1 MSGLKIGWDQSS
13 LNALKT
19 QLSDQINKITQ
30 QKIELGVDIKD
41 DKAIKQLNS
50 ILDAVK
56 NVQNTA
62 SKSVDLQVN
71 TVKTKQDL
79 AGIKGNFEDIINTY
93 KQMGQISVNP
103 TFDKN
108 GMIKDFTIKLQQLNG
123 LVDKIKY
130 NANEFMDGKNLT
142 PISFSVD
149 NIKEINN
156 LDQTLN
162 NVDNFKSKYNNAVK
176 QLQGIKIDSIVGLQ
190 KQLDSLNINNFEEKS
205 NQIKNTYI
213 ELSKASKEYET
224 NLKLQQS
231 TQNFLDSQQS
241 KLNNVRNNYGSKIDV
256 DSSQYKELE
265 NTYNAINSAINRTR
279 GANEVLSSTEQQGLR
294 QSISDLDKKQS
305 KIISITNAIKQ
316 QEIALNNLK
325 SKFGNII
332 PESKINQIRSEMQ
345 KLYTSTNFK
354 GDSGNIDSQIKKLK
368 ELGTEV
374 QRIKGMGSNLGSF
387 NSTGLNMNSSFSD
400 IQKYFSE
407 LNNGKATVSSVKE
420 SVDSLGNTMKTV
432 NYSVNE
438 GKNIVHNYKATLDE
452 SSGSVHNMSTSIQD
466 LSSRH
471 GTLASQLASS
481 IKGILQWTAVSAA
494 VYGGINQIKEAIQ
507 DVMNISKNQTNIQMI
522 TGMNQQQVK
531 GLTEQ
536 FSDLATQVH
545 STTGEM
551 MSGAENFLRA
561 GNSIGETKNLLKAS
575 SFGAT
580 LSGQDT
586 KTVSD
591 QLIAMANGFKMN
603 TSNAK
608 EMMTVIDKLTKTDNS
623 SASSFAEMATSMSK
637 SADMAKSAKVDFN
650 HLLAYESTVS
660 SVTREDPSSI
670 GRSFST
676 MFSRFL
682 NVKGGQKFDAFSG
695 DDLSN
700 VERDLKRYANINLR
714 SDPKTFKSYETVI
727 DELSKKWKNLD
738 EVSKSA
744 ISKAFAGAENAN
756 NFQALMNN
764 LDQVD
769 KNLKDMGDSAGYA
782 QKKMD
787 IFADSPEA
795 KLKSFQHAVEDLH
808 TSLVSSSTINKALQ
822 GLTSFIQSLD
832 TITTSAPKS
841 GIALAG
847 IGTAMILIIK
857 NASLVTSGLK
867 KMSASFALFNVISEG
882 VGITNALSGSFTAL
896 ATSIKAVSLAFLT
909 NPITWIIAALGVA
922 GVAIIKHIQHQ
933 KDLKQQTDD
942 LKQSY
947 SGLTEAMK
955 ENDVA
960 GIKSNTSDLKK
971 TQENLQKLIKQRND
985 IQGQMQDPSFGI
997 SIAGKNIVGNS
1008 PDLDKL
1014 AKVNNQIKEQEKV
1027 LKDAGLA
1034 FNSTTGEIY
1043 KYTEAEQQIGI
1054 NDTVEKISKTSQA
1067 EISHKDNI
1075 ISLGNEYKKLQQI
1088 SVPNAEIQDKM
1099 STIANKLS
1107 GEVSGL
1113 VTQKDKDGNVT
1124 IKNTGLLN
1132 AEIGILGKEGVSVQ
1146 DLIKIKLDASKQAQ
1160 DIQVG
1165 ETTMT
1170 YQQAT
1175 ARMKILQEE
1184 AYNTKALYSMP
1195 GWSKETKD
1203 SAKKTASGY
1212 TDAASKI
1219 SNSLSEV
1226 NKIYEEAKK
1235 SIEDDSKADED
1246 NSGAEEANTKATKDN
1261 TDATDANT
1269 QATKLNEEMQKRATQ
1284 AVKEAT
1290 NVMKVY
1296 EDEINKVQLA
1306 IKNYDYT
1313 LGTMNDHSNEYIA
1326 TLEKKKKALQEQL
1339 ALTNKNIAANNAN
1352 AASLKNMANQYA
1364 GINYTMSSTSTS
1376 SGSSGS
1382 ASGNYASYI
1391 NKASSTYGVPTALIQ
1406 AIIQQESGGNQGSIS
1421 PAGAIGLMQL
1431 MPGTA
1436 SGLGVNPY
1444 DAQQN
1449 IMGGTKYIAQMLKY
1463 ESGSIPL
1470 ALAAYN
1476 AGPGNVHGS
1485 IPNIS
1490 ETQDYV
1496 KKVMG
1501 YYSQFGGS
1509 GSTSSSST
1517 TTTGVVSGEDAANT
1531 AQSGYESLLSQV
1543 ESLQQSIPD
1552 LKAQIDQVAWAE
1564 LEAKEGQFDDK
1575 INSYAKFIE
1584 AVKTK
1589 ADMYNEGSKE
1599 KVEFLKQ
1606 EWQDMNV
1613 QYNTYNAKQKF
1624 IENQIQKGG
1633 WNSNYIQQLQSQLI
1647 ELKATEQQAL
1657 QTLQQAFDDWIT
1669 ADYQAKT
1676 QIYQD
1681 KLDTL
1686 QQQYDLLDT
1695 KDKDN
1700 YQGKLDIAK
1709 EELEQQL
1716 KIKSAREDEL
1726 NYVKQLIAN
1735 EKYGTTNQVWLK
1747 EQDAINKDLLDTN
1760 KNIADIENT
1769 IADLELSNKLKS
1781 YENDITNLKAKLQEL
1796 DNATDKGYSDKI
1808 NLINKI
1814 ISDDEKQN
1822 DIISERIKL
1831 LQDEA
1836 SRFTD
1841 GSEEKI
1847 ELLDQINTLQQKQ
1860 NDIQQDRID
1869 QYKQL
1874 EEQTENQ
1881 VLDLVEKQIYGG
1893 QTKQEFEDAA
1903 KARENAIDAQLKAME
1918 KQEQNLQEQETRDKN
1933 LLDLEEARVKLQQD
1947 QNERNVQQLT
1957 QDKNGNWNWTYV
1969 ANQTTVDQDEK
1980 DLRDKQTS
1988 NNDWERQTAQQHQQD
2003 SLNDEKE
2010 QLEQEVQ
2017 IRQETM
2023 DRIKQNIEDAF
2034 NDQKDLFSTGQT
2046 DINKIV
2052 TDSLSQME
2060 NIYGTTFGNITSTV
2074 SSSVQSILSD
2084 ISKLN
2089 PNFVNAQ
2096 NGINGVINPTETT
2109 GEGHVVYGSGA
2120 DLANA
2125 KNILGS
2131 NGYTYVDISD
2141 PNFDKSKAE
2150 LTSND
2155 VLVGGAAVTQG
2166 MDLGSGTRLWGADR
2180 YATQQQI
2187 AQYGIN
2193 QGGTYVVVGSGIDL
2207 ANAKTAFGDKYQYV
2221 DIGDMSEEA
2230 RSGLQLQGGDL
2241 VVGGQGAT
2249 EGLNLNGATRLSGSN
2264 RQETANAIF
2273 DYVSGEAA
2281 QKIKVYATGADYQNA
2296 VKTLDSSLYDVIDTA
2311 SKEVSKIQLNAGDV
2325 VVGGGLT
2332 NQLQGQIQQSGAT
2345 AIYGKD
2351 RNATL
2356 SDLEKFKQQQLGTQ
2370 KKYDQLTTQ
2379 QTDTSTTQQTVI
2391 VKDAQ
2396 TNESYAINIGANTN
2410 LATVTQSMS
2419 NINDVTYNGMGQMVV
2434 TVQDNVNQAIDAIN
2448 QLLAAQAAAGI
2459 SPGSYSPTQVG
2470 SVDTRPVV
2478 FAKESDAAI
2487 LKAQYGD
2494 SINIQYGTGFSG
2506 QAGTTRYD
2514 TNKTYQDYLATNYG
2528 IVPTNKNVDLSKF
2541 DTGGYTGDWAGDN
2554 GKLALLHKKEM
2565 ILNPNDTENFMVL
2578 VKALEKANI
2587 EQLNMPHS
2595 IVPFTSSD
2603 LSGNISNISNNTS
2616 STQEINIHVAKV
2628 EFPNA
2633 TNSDDIIDAFT
2644 YKLPAKVVKRQ

>member
-1 MSGLKIGWDQSS
+1 M
-13 LNALKT
+13 
-19 QLSDQINKITQ
+19 
-30 QKIELGVDIKD
+30 
-41 DKAIKQLNS
+41 
-50 ILDAVK
+50 
-56 NVQNTA
+56 
-62 SKSVDLQVN
+62 
-71 TVKTKQDL
+71 
-79 AGIKGNFEDIINTY
+79 
-93 KQMGQISVNP
+93 
-103 TFDKN
+103 
-108 GMIKDFTIKLQQLNG
+108 
-123 LVDKIKY
+123 
-130 NANEFMDGKNLT
+130 
-142 PISFSVD
+142 
-149 NIKEINN
+149 
-156 LDQTLN
+156 
-162 NVDNFKSKYNNAVK
+162 
-176 QLQGIKIDSIVGLQ
+176 
-190 KQLDSLNINNFEEKS
+190 
-205 NQIKNTYI
+205 
-213 ELSKASKEYET
+213 
-224 NLKLQQS
+224 
-231 TQNFLDSQQS
+231 
-241 KLNNVRNNYGSKIDV
+241 NNVRNNYGSKIDV
-256 DSSQYKELE
+256 DSTQYKELE
-265 NTYNAINSAINRTR
+265 STYNTINSAINKSRE
-279 GANEVLSSTEQQGLR
+279 ANENLSSTEQQGLR

-316 QEIALNNLK
+316 QEQAIDLLK
-325 SKFGNII
+325 TKFGNII
-332 PESKINQIRSEMQ
+332 PDSEINKLKNQAQGLFNSNNFMGDSNKITNQINQI
-345 KLYTSTNFK
+345 
-354 GDSGNIDSQIKKLK
+354 K
-368 ELGTEV
+368 ELATEEQRLKKMGTS
-374 QRIKGMGSNLGSF
+374 IGGF
-387 NSTGLNMNSSFSD
+387 DTTGLNMNSSFSD

-420 SVDSLGNTMKTV
+420 SVDNLGNTMKTV

-471 GTLASQLASS
+471 GNFTSQLASS
-481 IKGILQWTAVSAA
+481 IKGILQWTVAGTALF
-494 VYGGINQIKEAIQ
+494 GTINQIKEAIQ

-676 MFSRFL
+676 MFSRYL
-682 NVKGGQKFDAFSG
+682 NVKGGQKFDPNG

-714 SDPKTFKSYETVI
+714 SDPKTFKSYETVV
-727 DELSKKWKNLD
+727 DELAKKWKNLD

-847 IGTAMILIIK
+847 IGTAMVLIIK
-857 NASLVTSGLK
+857 NAKILSGSGIITFFKLLPAAMAETGG
-867 KMSASFALFNVISEG
+867 MSAL
-882 VGITNALSGSFTAL
+882 LSTSFTAL
-896 ATSIKAVSLAFLT
+896 AASIKAVSLAFLT

-985 IQGQMQDPSFGI
+985 IQGQMQNPSFGI

-1054 NDTVEKISKTSQA
+1054 DDTVEKISKTAQA
-1067 EISHKDNI
+1067 EINHKNSI
-1075 ISLGNEYKKLQQI
+1075 VSLGTEYQKLQQI
-1088 SVPNAEIQDKM
+1088 SVPNVEIQDKM

-1132 AEIGILGKEGVSVQ
+1132 TEIGILGKEGVSVQ
-1146 DLIKIKLDASKQAQ
+1146 SLIKIKLEASKQAQ
-1160 DIQVG
+1160 EVQIG
-1165 ETTMT
+1165 ETKTT
-1170 YQQAT
+1170 YEQAK
-1175 ARMKILQEE
+1175 ARIAMLQEE
-1184 AYNTKALYSMP
+1184 AQSNKALFSGDAFQNDP
-1195 GWSKETKD
+1195 FF
-1203 SAKKTASGY
+1203 KKNYDKTQSGY
-1212 TDAASKI
+1212 ASSVSKI
-1219 SNSLSEV
+1219 EDALSGIDKLYSQAE
-1226 NKIYEEAKK
+1226 K
-1235 SIEDDSKADED
+1235 SINGTTSATEEGTKADE
-1246 NSGAEEANTKATKDN
+1246 GYTPEEEKKTKATKDN

-1290 NVMKVY
+1290 NVMKAY

-1313 LGTMNDHSNEYIA
+1313 LGTMNDHSNAYIA

-1339 ALTNKNIAANNAN
+1339 QLTNQNIAANNAN
-1352 AASLKNMANQYA
+1352 AASLKNMATEYSGVNYAITNAGGSSSSSGKKYTGSNSFIGNMLPYANSIYKQY
-1364 GINYTMSSTSTS
+1364 GIPPSLLIAQAMWESTSGTS
-1376 SGSSGS
+1376 YLARHDNNYFGMTWTGHNGKMGS
-1382 ASGNYASYI
+1382 ARPEGGHYVHYDNMGQSVEAYAKLLAGWGVGGSFSNALNTVVGHGYAADGNYRNAVNGMYRQYNLGQYDSGNV
-1391 NKASSTYGVPTALIQ
+1391 G
-1406 AIIQQESGGNQGSIS
+1406 
-1421 PAGAIGLMQL
+1421 
-1431 MPGTA
+1431 GTA
-1436 SGLGVNPY
+1436 SISTGL
-1444 DAQQN
+1444 
-1449 IMGGTKYIAQMLKY
+1449 
-1463 ESGSIPL
+1463 
-1470 ALAAYN
+1470 
-1476 AGPGNVHGS
+1476 
-1485 IPNIS
+1485 
-1490 ETQDYV
+1490 
-1496 KKVMG
+1496 
-1501 YYSQFGGS
+1501 
-1509 GSTSSSST
+1509 
-1517 TTTGVVSGEDAANT
+1517 VSGEDAANT

-1633 WNSNYIQQLQSQLI
+1633 WNANYIQQLQSQLI
-1647 ELKATEQQAL
+1647 ELKATEQQSL

-1716 KIKSAREDEL
+1716 KIKAAREDEL
-1726 NYVKQLIAN
+1726 NYVKQLISN

-1781 YENDITNLKAKLQEL
+1781 YENDITNLKAKFQEL
-1796 DNATDKGYSDKI
+1796 DNVTDKGYNDKI
-1808 NLINKI
+1808 DIINKI

-1822 DIISERIKL
+1822 DIISDRIKL

-1836 SRFTD
+1836 SRFAD

-1847 ELLDQINTLQQKQ
+1847 ELLDQVNTLEQKQ

-1903 KARENAIDAQLKAME
+1903 KARENAIDAQLKAMD
-1918 KQEQNLQEQETRDKN
+1918 KQEQNLQEQETRNKN

-1988 NNDWERQTAQQHQQD
+1988 NNDWERQTVQQHQQD

-2089 PNFVNAQ
+2089 PNFVDAQ
-2096 NGINGVINPTETT
+2096 NGILNTLPELNENPTEQNTSHT
-2109 GEGHVVYGSGA
+2109 IYGSLA
-2120 DLANA
+2120 DLENA
-2125 KNILGS
+2125 KAIYGTD
-2131 NGYTYVDISD
+2131 GYNYVDISKMSAED
-2141 PNFDKSKAE
+2141 RDKIKM
-2150 LTSND
+2150 TSND
-2155 VLVGGAAVTQG
+2155 RLIGGESVTFGIDPNQNG
-2166 MDLGSGTRLWGADR
+2166 GSGTRLWGQDR
-2180 YATQQQI
+2180 NSTKEQI
-2187 AQYGIN
+2187 AQDAIDN
-2193 QGGTYVVVGSGIDL
+2193 GGTYVIVGSGTDL
-2207 ANAKTAFGDKYQYV
+2207 VNAKSSFGDKYRYIPV
-2221 DIGDMSEEA
+2221 DGWTEEQFSKLNL
-2230 RSGLQLQGGDL
+2230 RPGDL
-2241 VVGGQGAT
+2241 VVDGQGIT
-2249 EGLNLNGATRLSGSN
+2249 PGLNLNGATRLGGAN
-2264 RQETANAIF
+2264 RQDTAKNIL
-2273 DYVSGEAA
+2273 DYSSGEMA

-2296 VKTLDSSLYDVIDTA
+2296 IKTLDSSLYDVIDTA
-2311 SKEVSKIQLNAGDV
+2311 KMEVDKIQLNASDK
-2325 VVGGGLT
+2325 VVGGGLA

-2356 SDLEKFKQQQLGTQ
+2356 AELEKFKKGNLSLET
-2370 KKYDQLTTQ
+2370 KYDQLTTQ
-2379 QTDTSTTQQTVI
+2379 QKNTATTQQTVI

-2396 TNESYAINIGANTN
+2396 TKESYAINVGANTN

-2448 QLLAAQAAAGI
+2448 QLLAAQAAAGVQI
-2459 SPGSYSPTQVG
+2459 SSGTATQIG
-2470 SVDTRPVV
+2470 NVDTRPVV
-2478 FAKESDAAI
+2478 FAKGSDAAI

-2506 QAGTTRYD
+2506 RAGTTRYD
-2514 TNKTYQDYLATNYG
+2514 TNKTYQDYLSSQG
-2528 IVPTNKNVDLSKF
+2528 VVPINKNVDLSKF
-2541 DTGGYTGDWAGDN
+2541 DTGGYTGDWAGDS
-2554 GKLALLHKKEM
+2554 GKLAVLHKKEM
-2565 ILNPNDTENFMVL
+2565 ILNPNDTENFMIL
-2578 VKALEKANI
+2578 VKALEEANI

-2595 IVPFTSSD
+2595 IVPFTTSD

-2616 STQEINIHVAKV
+2616 STQEINVYVDKV
-2628 EFPNA
+2628 EFPDVKD
-2633 TNSDDIIDAFT
+2633 SDDIVNAFT
-2644 YKLPAKVVKRQ
+2644 YKLPAKVVKMQ

>member
-205 NQIKNTYI
+205 NQIKNTYN
-213 ELSKASKEYET
+213 ELSKASKEYT
-224 NLKLQQS
+224 DNLKLQQN
-231 TQNFLDSQQS
+231 TQNFIDQQQS
-241 KLNNVRNNYGSKIDV
+241 RLNNVKNNYGSKLDIN
-256 DSSQYKELE
+256 SSQYKELE

-305 KIISITNAIKQ
+305 KIVSITNAIKQ

-387 NSTGLNMNSSFSD
+387 NSTGINMDSNFKEIENFISNTTNAKASISS
-400 IQKYFSE
+400 I
-407 LNNGKATVSSVKE
+407 NE
-420 SVDSLGNTMKTV
+420 SVDSLGNKMKTV
-432 NYSVNE
+432 SYTINE
-438 GKNIVHNYKATLDE
+438 GKNVISKHKITLDSDTE
-452 SSGSVHNMSTSIQD
+452 AVYNLNTGLQNVSTSSKSFASNMSDTIEG
-466 LSSRH
+466 LV
-471 GTLASQLASS
+471 GY
-481 IKGILQWTAVSAA
+481 TAALTA

-808 TSLVSSSTINKALQ
+808 TSLVSSSTINKSLQ

-857 NASLVTSGLK
+857 NAK
-867 KMSASFALFNVISEG
+867 I
-882 VGITNALSGSFTAL
+882 LSGSGIITFFKLLPVAMAETGGMSALLSTSFTGL
-896 ATSIKAVSLAFLT
+896 AASIKAVSLAFLT

-933 KDLKQQTDD
+933 KDLKQQTDN

-1246 NSGAEEANTKATKDN
+1246 NSDAEDDNSKEKEDN

-1290 NVMKVY
+1290 NVMKAY

-1364 GINYTMSSTSTS
+1364 GVNYTLSSTEGSSSS
-1376 SGSSGS
+1376 SGGS
-1382 ASGNYASYI
+1382 ASGKYASYI
-1391 NKASSTYGVPTALIQ
+1391 NKASATYGVPTALIQ
-1406 AIIQQESGGNQGSIS
+1406 AIIQQESGWNPNATSG
-1421 PAGAIGLMQL
+1421 AGAKGLMQKMEGYNL
-1431 MPGTA
+1431 YD
-1436 SGLGVNPY
+1436 PY
-1444 DAQQN
+1444 SN
-1449 IMGGTKYIAQMLKY
+1449 IMQGTQELAQDLKALGGNI
-1463 ESGSIPL
+1463 SL

-1476 AGPGNVHGS
+1476 AGLGAVKKYGG
-1485 IPNIS
+1485 IPPYK
-1490 ETQDYV
+1490 ETQQYV
-1496 KKVMG
+1496 PSVLAL
-1501 YYSQFGGS
+1501 YRQYGGS
-1509 GSTSSSST
+1509 GSSASGST
-1517 TTTGVVSGEDAANT
+1517 TTTTTGLVSGEDAANT

-1613 QYNTYNAKQKF
+1613 QYSAYNEKQKF
-1624 IENQIQKGG
+1624 IENQMRTGG
-1633 WNSNYIQQLQSQLI
+1633 WNANYIQQLQSQLI

-1716 KIKSAREDEL
+1716 KIKAAREDEL
-1726 NYVKQLIAN
+1726 SYVKQLISN

-1747 EQDAINKDLLDTN
+1747 EQDTINKDLLDTN

-1796 DNATDKGYSDKI
+1796 DNVTDKGYNDKI
-1808 NLINKI
+1808 DIINKI

-1822 DIISERIKL
+1822 DIISKRIKL

-1836 SRFTD
+1836 NRFAD

-1847 ELLDQINTLQQKQ
+1847 ELLDQVNTLEQKQ

-1903 KARENAIDAQLKAME
+1903 KARENAIDAELKAMD

-2003 SLNDEKE
+2003 TLNDEKE

-2060 NIYGTTFGNITSTV
+2060 NLYGSTFGNITSTV
-2074 SSSVQSILSD
+2074 STSVQSILSD
-2084 ISKLN
+2084 LGKLN

-2141 PNFDKSKAE
+2141 SNFDKSKAE
-2150 LTSND
+2150 LTSD
-2155 VLVGGAAVTQG
+2155 DILLGGAAVTQG
-2166 MDLGSGTRLWGADR
+2166 MDLGLGTRLWGQNR
-2180 YATQQQI
+2180 YDTQQQI

-2193 QGGTYVVVGSGIDL
+2193 QGGTYVVVGSGSDL
-2207 ANAKTAFGDKYQYV
+2207 ANAKTAFGDKYQYI

-2230 RSGLQLQGGDL
+2230 RSGLKLQGGDL
-2241 VVGGQGAT
+2241 VVGGQGVT
-2249 EGLNLNGATRLSGSN
+2249 EGLNLNGATRLSGTN

-2281 QKIKVYATGADYQNA
+2281 QKIKIYATGADYQNA

-2325 VVGGGLT
+2325 VVGGGLA

-2379 QTDTSTTQQTVI
+2379 QTNLSTTQQTVI
-2391 VKDAQ
+2391 VKDSQ
-2396 TNESYAINIGANTN
+2396 TKESYAINVGANTN

-2459 SPGSYSPTQVG
+2459 SPGSYSPTQAG
-2470 SVDTRPVV
+2470 NVDTRPVV
-2478 FAKESDAAI
+2478 FAKGSDAAI

-2528 IVPTNKNVDLSKF
+2528 IVPNNKNVDLSKF
-2541 DTGGYTGDWAGDN
+2541 DTGGYTGDWAGDS
-2554 GKLALLHKKEM
+2554 GKLAVLHKKEM
-2565 ILNPNDTENFMVL
+2565 ILNPNDTENFMIL
-2578 VKALEKANI
+2578 VKALEEANT
-2587 EQLNMPHS
+2587 EQLNMSHN
-2595 IVPFTSSD
+2595 IVPFTASD
-2603 LSGNISNISNNTS
+2603 LSGNISNISNDNS
-2616 STQEINIHVAKV
+2616 STQEININVAKV

-2644 YKLPAKVVKRQ
+2644 YKLPAKVVKMQ